1 MWSLDLAEE
10 LETRGI
16 TVNALHPATFMDTHM
31 VHESGISPASTV
43 EEGADAVMHLALSRD
58 LEGWTGLYFNGL
70 ERPPGSSGLRPRG
83 APAAG
88 RADRTP
94 DWSGSREGR
103 MSPRPDGLTS
113 RLLGR
118 TGERVSAIGLGGW
131 HLALKHVGEG
141 TSLRIIRSAIERGI
155 TFLDNSW
162 DYNEGRS
169 ELRMGKVLKEGY
181 RDKVFLM
188 TKIDGRSKREASR
201 QLDESLRRLQTD
213 HIDLVQHHEILRFE
227 DPHRIFDSEGA
238 NAALV
243 EAREAGKLRYIGF
256 TGHKDPHIHLHMLEV
271 AKENGFVFDTVQMPL
286 NVMDAHYRSFEKL
299 VLPELV
305 KERIGVLGMKPLAN
319 GHILKSGTVTA
330 IECLHYA
337 LNLPTSV
344 VITGCDSMEVL
355 DQALEA
361 LRTFRPMSAAEV
373 EAVLAKTAKVAAKG
387 EFELFKTTSV
397 YDATASNPAWLG
409 EEPKRVRQQVAG

>member
-1 MWSLDLAEE
+1 
-10 LETRGI
+10 
-16 TVNALHPATFMDTHM
+16 V
-31 VHESGISPASTV
+31 
-43 EEGADAVMHLALSRD
+43 
-58 LEGWTGLYFNGL
+58 
-70 ERPPGSSGLRPRG
+70 
-83 APAAG
+83 
-88 RADRTP
+88 
-94 DWSGSREGR
+94 
-103 MSPRPDGLTS
+103 
-113 RLLGR
+113 LGR

-131 HLALKHVGEG
+131 HLALKHVDEG
-141 TSLRIIRSAIERGI
+141 TGLRIVRSAIDRGI

-201 QLDESLRRLQTD
+201 QLDDSLRRLQTD

-227 DPHRIFDSEGA
+227 DPHRIFDPEGA

-271 AKENGFVFDTVQMPL
+271 AKENGYVFDTVQMPL

-299 VLPELV
+299 VLPELI
-305 KERIGVLGMKPLAN
+305 KQEIGVLGMKPLAN

-361 LRTFRPMSAAEV
+361 LSTFRPMSDAEV
-373 EAVLAKTAKVAAKG
+373 QAILAKTAEVASRG

-409 EEPKRVRQQVAG
+409 EEPKRVRVQVSG